1 MKKFAISLLAISMVV
16 LLVFALN
23 GGFEDAGG
31 YNNISG
37 YNEAAF
43 SMPTS
48 QSGATDSTSFLVG
61 QFVGADGS
69 RLSFDGVGNV
79 KFTEA
84 TGIVRGGKYTLLQ
97 QADYSAM
104 IQFSFDSGTELY
116 SFAIINDKGNFVL
129 GDADG
134 ASVEYQL
141 TAN

>member
-23 GGFEDAGG
+23 GGFDDAGG

-61 QFVGADGS
+61 QFVERTA
-69 RLSFDGVGNV
+69 
-79 KFTEA
+79 A
-84 TGIVRGGKYTLLQ
+84 
-97 QADYSAM
+97 
-104 IQFSFDSGTELY
+104 
-116 SFAIINDKGNFVL
+116 VL
-129 GDADG
+129 A
-134 ASVEYQL
+134 L
-141 TAN
+141 TASAT

>member
-1 MKKFAISLLAISMVV
+1 MKKFAISLLAISMVA

-61 QFVGADGS
+61 QFIGADGS

-79 KFTEA
+79 KSTGP
-84 TGIVRGGKYTLLQ
+84 TGIVRSGKYTLLQ

-104 IQFSFDSGTELY
+104 IQLAFDEGTELY

-134 ASVEYQL
+134 NTVEYQPVI
-141 TAN
+141 N